1 MVIFTIHLQVM
12 SAVGAQRNET
22 IIGWHEI
29 QRNELTP
36 VKTNGCKTITSLRKL
51 VISHQPAELSTT
63 VAFRNILKLF

>member
-36 VKTNGCKTITSLRKL
+36 VKTNGCKTNNFFKKVGNLTSA
-51 VISHQPAELSTT
+51 S
-63 VAFRNILKLF
+63 

>member
-36 VKTNGCKTITSLRKL
+36 VKTNGCKTNNFFKKVGNLTS
-51 VISHQPAELSTT
+51 A
-63 VAFRNILKLF
+63 N